1 MNDWK
6 WVKLSEIIDF
16 NPKERLLKGSI
27 SKKIAM
33 EKIEPFTRDISEFER
48 LEFKGG
54 TKFRN
59 GDTLIARITPSL
71 ENGKTAKVNLLDEDK
86 IGFGSTEFIVARAKK
101 GISDEN
107 FVYYLMLDPKVR
119 EVAIKSMVGTSGR
132 QRVQLDVVQNYE
144 ILCPPLEEQIQIGR
158 ILSVI
163 DDKIEN
169 NKKIN
174 HHLLE
179 QARLLYKNL
188 ISSNDT
194 KYQNL
199 SDIARITMGQSPKGE
214 TYNDDKI
221 GLPLL
226 NGATD
231 FRNSISPSKWTS
243 DPRKIARPG
252 EYVFGVRATIGL
264 TTKIFKEYAIGRGT
278 GSAKPISNI
287 FDEYLFFALED
298 LFDYYANLGSG
309 TVYINISKSDF
320 DSFKVILP
328 IKDQFLVDFHKT
340 VQPLFNLIFN
350 NNAEIQKLSELRDCL
365 LPKLLSGEISINQ
378 ATK

>member
-71 ENGKTAKVNLLDEDK
+71 ENGKTAKVNLLDEDE

-132 QRVQLDVVQNYE
+132 QRVQLDVVQKYE

>member
-16 NPKERLLKGSI
+16 NPKEQLLKGSI

-71 ENGKTAKVNLLDEDK
+71 ENGKTAKVNLLDEDE

-132 QRVQLDVVQNYE
+132 QRVQLDVVKNYE

-328 IKDQFLVDFHKT
+328 IKDQFLVDLHKT